1 MIPYGKQSIDRK
13 DIEAVID
20 VLKSDFITQGTQVP
34 KFEDI
39 VSNYVNSKFSVA
51 VNSGTSALHI
61 ACLALGLKP
70 GDTVWTVPNTFV
82 ASANCALYC
91 GAKVD
96 FVDIDPQT
104 YNLSVS
110 ELEKKLVKAKQEN
123 KLPKIL
129 IPVAF
134 AGQSCDMEKIMRI
147 SEKNNIPII
156 EDAAH
161 AVGSVYKGKKCGS
174 IGNVGCF
181 SFFSFK

>member
-96 FVDIDPQT
+96 FVDIHNSSFNIDISALESKLK
-104 YNLSVS
+104 NSNFSLLSLFCLEKIIEIVAS
-110 ELEKKLVKAKQEN
+110 ELFSLSN
-123 KLPKIL
+123 IL
-129 IPVAF
+129 
-134 AGQSCDMEKIMRI
+134 QMRFLI
-147 SEKNNIPII
+147 RS
-156 EDAAH
+156 
-161 AVGSVYKGKKCGS
+161 
-174 IGNVGCF
+174 
-181 SFFSFK
+181 